1 MNNPIDV
8 LNNWFQEFLKF
19 KSSRFTFEDTKNYDI
34 TPLTTPVNYIKLK
47 KIFSNI
53 KSVLYTTM
61 YYCNKNYAKQFPFQH
76 INTQINSL
84 NILLSQIKDLPFIPL
99 LSYNYNSINFGFS
112 SLPFN
117 GICKVTPFKSLSIS
131 LQEFC
136 AIYVT
141 CISTF
146 LTHLFVHNIDHYYI
160 NFSPC
165 TYFVI
170 EINDNIPLFLDSA
183 QAIKAAPQ
191 NAAIMLVQTLHCVE
205 HTLFNIAIF
214 KNH

>member
-1 MNNPIDV
+1 MDNPIDV

-19 KSSRFTFEDTKNYDI
+19 KSSRFTFDGTKNYDI
-34 TPLTTPVNYIKLK
+34 TPLTTPVNYIHLK

-61 YYCNKNYAKQFPFQH
+61 YYCNKNYAKQFPFQQ

-84 NILLSQIKDLPFIPL
+84 NILLSQIKDLPSIPL
-99 LSYNYNSINFGFS
+99 LDYKYSSINFG
-112 SLPFN
+112 LN
-117 GICKVTPFKSLSIS
+117 GICKVTPFKFLSIS

-136 AIYVT
+136 AIYAT

-146 LTHLFVHNIDHYYI
+146 LTHLFVHNIDHYCI
-160 NFSPC
+160 NFSSC
-165 TYFVI
+165 SHFVI